1 MNFRNGSPQ
10 SGRSKRHG
18 VKNNI
23 NLSNNQSAS
32 MSISDSAARQ
42 FKAPPVITALQ
53 GIPSP
58 PNIGA
63 KPLSLHRPKQYP
75 IETPPPL
82 CTTKQVG
89 IDHGIC
95 TKKGS
100 GRSQTSISFFFCA
113 ALLAPS
119 TKASN
124 SPLISHIPRKM
135 LPSSEISSQGAAY
148 SMTLPLSRTR
158 TLS

>member
-1 MNFRNGSPQ
+1 MEQKEMGCRVIISI
-10 SGRSKRHG
+10 SS
-18 VKNNI
+18 
-23 NLSNNQSAS
+23 NQSA
-32 MSISDSAARQ
+32 SDSAARQ
-42 FKAPPVITALQ
+42 LKAPPVIIVLQ

-58 PNIGA
+58 TMLERTSIVAPPRAIT
-63 KPLSLHRPKQYP
+63 HRNA
-75 IETPPPL
+75 TPL
-82 CTTKQVG
+82 CTPKQVG
-89 IDHGIC
+89 TDHGIC

-119 TKASN
+119 VKASK

-135 LPSSEISSQGAAY
+135 LPSLVMSSQGAAY